1 MIRKESVDRRL
12 ARIESRIVQIM
23 LKLEID
29 PYGNMYDKFNNDQHG
44 GTSNSDTQGDRT
56 ITRKTQR
63 RGPPVID

>member
-1 MIRKESVDRRL
+1 MIRKENIDRRL

-44 GTSNSDTQGDRT
+44 GTSNADSQSPIP

-63 RGPPVID
+63 RGPSVID